1 MAAGTVGYEDT
12 RGNNRDYLGMIA
24 SQIKNRVTEASDMAN
39 EERQFAEKKAE
50 EGGTSLDEAG
60 IGRGYFFGKAL
71 GSRFGGDAIARTR
84 GRFAKTPTAGIDP
97 KGNAASRF
105 RGGFDYNVTNKI
117 VTDDSGSDES
127 ALSNSVVTGFRG
139 VQTGLTQV
147 AKALIKIDNTLSGL
161 EKSQMNMARAI
172 MFQGYM
178 MAMLRSEQQR
188 AAGRD
193 SLRREERNI
202 EGGGGGS
209 IGGQSFGGAGGGRG
223 MQNITN
229 LGNVGGGSGG
239 NTAGALTSFGSSQL
253 LGKKTKT
260 IKGIKQGITAAAKKS
275 PKIAAKVGKY
285 APSLLPGAA
294 TKVTQSLP
302 LLPPAKTIAQT
313 ATKFKPLA
321 AAKSLGRITG
331 KVTPNVLKF
340 AQTVGKNSKA
350 LAKTAVSTGA
360 GLSKTVGKALSAT
373 TGLGMVAAAP
383 TSIKGFL
390 KATEQAEQMADSMDF
405 VRKMKKGRL
414 SVNDRMLN
422 NMGEAELLQR
432 IDTAHKGMKA
442 MGPKAKK
449 INDLR
454 MALGVID
461 DGAGGIIGSASIDE
475 APRIFSDM
483 IKGEGLSEGV
493 QFSKKEADRFLKG
506 VMDPDDYADFAKTAY
521 KSFQSAAKKSVA
533 ETAAKSADDIA
544 EAALKTGAKTAGKT
558 GGKALFKSIMKKIPI
573 IAGVAG
579 IAFGI
584 QRALEGDLLGAG
596 LEITSGILGATGV
609 GGSAGLA
616 IDGFLLG
623 RDLGMMNKGGD
634 VHSGIG
640 GMIPGGGVNKDTI
653 PTMLT
658 TGEFIMNRNAVD
670 QIGSDTLNFMN
681 NNPGQFGYSSLLG
694 GTGSDLDLE
703 AISTNVEDMSAS
715 INALSQQIVSI
726 GGSGDSII
734 NNVVN
739 NYGSGGKPGEGGGE
753 SNGGDFSDSGLDSFR
768 MHYLGSLM

>member
-12 RGNNRDYLGMIA
+12 RGSRDYLGMIA
-24 SQIKNRVTEASDMAN
+24 SEIKNRVTEASDMAN
-39 EERQFAEKKAE
+39 EERQYAEKQAE

-117 VTDDSGSDES
+117 ITDDSGSNES

-193 SLRREERNI
+193 SLRREESSI
-202 EGGGGGS
+202 EGGGGGQ

-223 MQNITN
+223 MININ
-229 LGNVGGGSGG
+229 DPSGGGGAAGG
-239 NTAGALTSFGSSQL
+239 LGALTSFGSSQL
-253 LGKKTKT
+253 LGKNTKT
-260 IKGIKQGITAAAKKS
+260 IKGIKKGVTAAAKRS
-275 PKIAAKVGKY
+275 PKAANLVSKIA
-285 APSLLPGAA
+285 PNLLPGAG
-294 TKVTQSLP
+294 KVTQSLP
-302 LLPPAKTIAQT
+302 LLPAAAKTTGKTIS
-313 ATKFKPLA
+313 KFSA
-321 AAKSLGRITG
+321 SGAAKSLTRITG
-331 KVTPNVLKF
+331 RSIPKALSF
-340 AQTVGKNSKA
+340 AKEVGKNSKS
-350 LAKTAVSTGA
+350 LAKTAVTTLNPTNLPKTLKTIATAGRNAITKKLVKPVAKIVDLADVDDALFARGLYDDAGRMA
-360 GLSKTVGKALSAT
+360 GLGADDIDLNRMSPDELMANAEKQMDAIRGVG
-373 TGLGMVAAAP
+373 G
-383 TSIKGFL
+383 
-390 KATEQAEQMADSMDF
+390 
-405 VRKMKKGRL
+405 KKG
-414 SVNDRMLN
+414 
-422 NMGEAELLQR
+422 ELL
-432 IDTAHKGMKA
+432 A
-442 MGPKAKK
+442 
-449 INDLR
+449 DLR
-454 MALGVID
+454 VNY
-461 DGAGGIIGSASIDE
+461 GGRVRNTEE
-475 APRIFSDM
+475 AMKLYGDMVSGKVSQGITFS
-483 IKGEGLSEGV
+483 
-493 QFSKKEADRFLKG
+493 QKEADQFLKSM
-506 VMDPDDYADFAKTAY
+506 MDKSDYAKFAKDAY
-521 KSFQSAAKKSVA
+521 KPMKTAAKTTVA
-533 ETAAKSADDIA
+533 EGVAKSADDVA
-544 EAALKTGAKTAGKT
+544 EAALKTGAKTAGKA
-558 GGKALFKSIMKKIPI
+558 GGKALFRSIMKKIPI

-584 QRALEGDLLGAG
+584 QRALEGDLIGAG

-681 NNPGQFGYSSLLG
+681 NSPGQFGYSSLLG

-753 SNGGDFSDSGLDSFR
+753 SSGGDFSDSGLDSFR

>member
-12 RGNNRDYLGMIA
+12 RGNNKDYLGMIA
-24 SQIKNRVTEASDMAN
+24 NQIKNRVTEASDMAN

-50 EGGTSLDEAG
+50 EGGTSLEEAG
-60 IGRGYFFGKAL
+60 IGKGYFFGKAL

-84 GRFAKTPTAGIDP
+84 GRFAKTPSAGIDP
-97 KGNAASRF
+97 GGNAASRF

-117 VTDDSGSDES
+117 ISEDDSDG
-127 ALSNSVVTGFRG
+127 ALANSVVTGFRG
-139 VQTGLTQV
+139 VQEATRDV
-147 AKALIKIDNTLSGL
+147 AKALVKIDDTLAGIERTQGNL
-161 EKSQMNMARAI
+161 ARAI

-202 EGGGGGS
+202 EGGGGGQ

-223 MQNITN
+223 MQNVTDFR
-229 LGNVGGGSGG
+229 GMGRGSGG
-239 NTAGALTSFGSSQL
+239 GDNVTGALASFGSSQF
-253 LGKKTKT
+253 LGKNTKT
-260 IKGIKQGITAAAKKS
+260 VKGITKGVQAAAKKS
-275 PKIAAKVGKY
+275 PKVASMVGKV
-285 APSLLPGAA
+285 APNLLPGAGS
-294 TKVTQSLP
+294 KVTQSLP
-302 LLPPAKTIAQT
+302 LLPAAGKIAK
-313 ATKFKPLA
+313 KPGLFKPLA

-331 KVTPNVLKF
+331 KSVPKALKF

-360 GLSKTVGKALSAT
+360 GLSKTIGKALSAS

-390 KATEQAEQMADSMDF
+390 KATEQAEQMADAMDF
-405 VRKMKKGRL
+405 VRKMPKGPL
-414 SVNDRMLN
+414 GVDDALYN
-422 NMGEAELLQR
+422 LLDE
-432 IDTAHKGMKA
+432 DTVDIVAQGAGKSLKA
-442 MGPKAKK
+442 KGPKMEMLTELQFKT
-449 INDLR
+449 
-454 MALGVID
+454 
-461 DGAGGIIGSASIDE
+461 GGYVGIDE
-475 APRIFSDM
+475 APRVFSDM
-483 IKGEGLSEGV
+483 IKGEGLTPGV
-493 QFSKKEADRFLKG
+493 KFSKKEADRFLKG
-506 VMDPDDYADFAKTAY
+506 VMDADEYADFAKTAY
-521 KSFQSAAKKSVA
+521 KPFQSAAKNTVA
-533 ETAAKSADDIA
+533 ETAAKSADDVA
-544 EAALKTGAKTAGKT
+544 EAALKTTGKAAGKAA
-558 GGKALFKSIMKKIPI
+558 GKGIFRSVMKKIPI

-584 QRALEGDLLGAG
+584 QRALEGDLIGAG

-623 RDLGMMNKGGD
+623 RDLGMMNKGGK
-634 VHSGIG
+634 VHPGIG

-670 QIGSDTLNFMN
+670 EIGSDTLSFMN
-681 NNPGQFGYSSLLG
+681 NNAGNFGFSKLLG
-694 GTGSDLDLE
+694 GSGSDLDLTG
-703 AISTNVEDMSAS
+703 ISTNVEEIAPA
-715 INALSQQIVSI
+715 INALSQQIVQFAQG
-726 GGSGDSII
+726 GGSNVV

-739 NYGSGGKPGEGGGE
+739 NYGSGEKPGEGGD
-753 SNGGDFSDSGLDSFR
+753 NPDGGDFSDSGLDAFR
-768 MHYLGSLM
+768 LNYLGSLM

>member
-12 RGNNRDYLGMIA
+12 RGSKDYLGMIA

-39 EERQFAEKKAE
+39 EERQFAEEKAE
-50 EGGTSLDEAG
+50 EGGTSLSEAG
-60 IGRGYFFGKAL
+60 IGRGFFFGRAL
-71 GSRFGGDAIARTR
+71 GSTFGGDALARTR

-117 VTDDSGSDES
+117 ISEDNSDG
-127 ALSNSVVTGFRG
+127 ALANSVVSGFRG
-139 VQTGLTQV
+139 VQQANIEI
-147 AKALIKIDNTLSGL
+147 AKALVKIDDTLSGL
-161 EKSQMNMARAI
+161 EKSQGNLARAV

-193 SLRREERNI
+193 SLRREESSL
-202 EGGGGGS
+202 EGGGGGGGS

-223 MQNITN
+223 MQNVTN

-239 NTAGALTSFGSSQL
+239 NTAGALTSFGTSQL
-253 LGKKTKT
+253 LGKNTKT
-260 IKGIKQGITAAAKKS
+260 VQGITKGIQAAAKKS
-275 PKIAAKVGKY
+275 PTIAKFAGKVS
-285 APSLLPGAA
+285 PNLLPGAGA
-294 TKVTQSLP
+294 KVTQNLP
-302 LLPPAKTIAQT
+302 LLPPSKTIAQT

-331 KVTPNVLKF
+331 KVAPNALKF

-360 GLSKTVGKALSAT
+360 GLTRTITKALGAS
-373 TGLGMVAAAP
+373 TGVGMIAASP

-390 KATEQAEQMADSMDF
+390 KAAEKAEELADTMNFVQRLPKRPLTTDEVMYNMLDEDILDNIFIEGKEKALKSMNPKNKIAYDLEL
-405 VRKMKKGRL
+405 RTAG
-414 SVNDRMLN
+414 MLEPS
-422 NMGEAELLQR
+422 EA
-432 IDTAHKGMKA
+432 
-442 MGPKAKK
+442 PKVF
-449 INDLR
+449 NDL
-454 MALGVID
+454 
-461 DGAGGIIGSASIDE
+461 
-475 APRIFSDM
+475 
-483 IKGEGLSEGV
+483 IKGEGLADGV
-493 QFSKKEADRFLKG
+493 QFTKAEADG
-506 VMDPDDYADFAKTAY
+506 VMRKIMLEDEYADFAKTAY
-521 KSFQSAAKKSVA
+521 KPMKKAVKNTVA
-533 ETAAKSADDIA
+533 ENVAKSADDVA
-544 EAALKTGAKTAGKT
+544 EAALKTGAKTAGKA
-558 GGKALFKSIMKKIPI
+558 GGKALFRSIMKKIPI

-579 IAFGI
+579 VAFGI

-596 LEITSGILGATGV
+596 LEVTSGILGATGI

-623 RDLGMMNKGGD
+623 RDLGMMNKGGL
-634 VHSGIG
+634 VYPGLG
-640 GMIPGGGVNKDTI
+640 GMVPGGGVNKDTI

-670 QIGSDTLNFMN
+670 EIGFDTLNFMN
-681 NNPGQFGYSSLLG
+681 SNPGQFGFSSLLG

-703 AISTNVEDMSAS
+703 SISTNVEEIAPA
-715 INALSQQIVSI
+715 INALSQQIVQLSAG
-726 GGSGDSII
+726 GGSIV

>member
-12 RGNNRDYLGMIA
+12 RGSRDYLGMIA
-24 SQIKNRVTEASDMAN
+24 SEIKNRVTEASDMAN
-39 EERQFAEKKAE
+39 DERQFAEKKAE

-117 VTDDSGSDES
+117 ITDDSGSNES

-193 SLRREERNI
+193 SLRREESSI

-223 MQNITN
+223 MININ
-229 LGNVGGGSGG
+229 DPSGGGGGSGL
-239 NTAGALTSFGSSQL
+239 GALTSFGSSQL
-253 LGKKTKT
+253 LGKNTKT
-260 IKGIKQGITAAAKKS
+260 IKGIKKGVTAAAKRS
-275 PKIAAKVGKY
+275 PKAANLVSKIA
-285 APSLLPGAA
+285 PELLPGAG
-294 TKVTQSLP
+294 KVTQSLP
-302 LLPPAKTIAQT
+302 LLPAAAKTTGKTIS
-313 ATKFKPLA
+313 KFSA
-321 AAKSLGRITG
+321 SGAAKSLTRITG
-331 KVTPNVLKF
+331 RSIPKALSF
-340 AQTVGKNSKA
+340 AKEVGKNSKS
-350 LAKTAVSTGA
+350 LAKTAVTTLNPTNLPKTLKTIATSGRNAITKKLVKPVAKIVDLADVDDALFARGVYDDAGRMA
-360 GLSKTVGKALSAT
+360 GLGADDIDLNRMSPDELMANAEKQMDAIRGVG
-373 TGLGMVAAAP
+373 G
-383 TSIKGFL
+383 
-390 KATEQAEQMADSMDF
+390 
-405 VRKMKKGRL
+405 KKG
-414 SVNDRMLN
+414 
-422 NMGEAELLQR
+422 ELL
-432 IDTAHKGMKA
+432 A
-442 MGPKAKK
+442 
-449 INDLR
+449 DLR
-454 MALGVID
+454 LNY
-461 DGAGGIIGSASIDE
+461 GGRVKSTDE
-475 APRIFSDM
+475 AMKLYGDM
-483 IKGEGLSEGV
+483 VSGKVSQGITFT
-493 QFSKKEADRFLKG
+493 QKEADQFLKSM
-506 VMDPDDYADFAKTAY
+506 MDKSDYAKFAKDAY
-521 KSFQSAAKKSVA
+521 KPMKTAAKTTVA
-533 ETAAKSADDIA
+533 EGVAKSADDVA
-544 EAALKTGAKTAGKT
+544 EAALKTGAKTAGKA
-558 GGKALFKSIMKKIPI
+558 GGKALFRSIMKKIPI

-584 QRALEGDLLGAG
+584 QRALEGDLIGAG

-634 VHSGIG
+634 VISGIG

-670 QIGSDTLNFMN
+670 EIGSDTLNFMN

-703 AISTNVEDMSAS
+703 GISTNVEEIAPA
-715 INALSQQIVSI
+715 INALSQQIVSVVGG
-726 GGSGDSII
+726 GGSSII

-753 SNGGDFSDSGLDSFR
+753 SNGGDFSDSGLDAFR